1 MIQELIN
8 QIREIQREIPN
19 PTRKILNENKKIILD
34 YVRIDQLFEL
44 GEDGEGRKLI
54 PYTPFTRAVKISEG
68 RDPNI
73 VTLFDQGDFYNS
85 ADLTLINE
93 DVLNIFFTDP
103 KTPDLLEKYGQ
114 SIDDLNDE
122 NEEKVNELIENELIQ
137 WLFSSIPI

>member
-54 PYTPFTRAVKISEG
+54 PYTPFTRAVKISED

>member
-1 MIQELIN
+1 MIQGLIN
-8 QIREIQREIPN
+8 QIREIQRGIPEQ
-19 PTRKILNENKKIILD
+19 TRKILDENKKTILD

-68 RDPNI
+68 RDPNV
-73 VTLFDQGDFYNS
+73 VTLFDTGDFYSS

-103 KTPDLLEKYGQ
+103 KTPDLLDKYGS
-114 SIDDLNDE
+114 SIDDLNEE
-122 NEEKVNELIENELIQ
+122 NQDKVNELIEIELTEWI
-137 WLFSSIPI
+137 FSKIPL

>member
-19 PTRKILNENKKIILD
+19 QTRKILNENKKTILD

-54 PYTPFTRAVKISEG
+54 PYTPFTRAKKISEG

-73 VTLFDQGDFYNS
+73 VTLFDQGDVYNS
-85 ADLTLINE
+85 ADLTLIN
-93 DVLNIFFTDP
+93 DYVLNIFFTDP